1 MALHTL
7 VVTLSCSSII
17 SQLLVDDPS
26 KRAIYTDAH
35 SSGMVP
41 RWRDMAAIIATK
53 LALIEAPPPE
63 SLAAANPAL
72 FSGVDWAKIST
83 GTLTVHFFDMIT
95 FADAWVAIERRWADG
110 DYSVRTRAYRWPP
123 SPRRVPCPLAHGGLG
138 GLPHHR

>member
-1 MALHTL
+1 M
-7 VVTLSCSSII
+7 
-17 SQLLVDDPS
+17 DDPS

-35 SSGMVP
+35 SSGMIP
-41 RWRDMAAIIATK
+41 RCRRDMAAIIATK

-72 FSGVDWAKIST
+72 FSGVDWAKISA
-83 GTLTVHFFDMIT
+83 GALTVHFADMIT
-95 FADAWVAIERRWADG
+95 FADAWAAIERRWADG

-123 SPRRVPCPLAHGGLG
+123 SPLRVPCPLAHGGLG

>member
-7 VVTLSCSSII
+7 VVTLSRSSIV

-26 KRAIYTDAH
+26 KLAIYTGAH

-63 SLAAANPAL
+63 SLAMANPAA
-72 FSGVDWAKIST
+72 FSGVDWAKISA
-83 GTLTVHFFDMIT
+83 GTLTQHFIDMIT
-95 FADAWVAIERRWADG
+95 FADAWAAIERRWADG
-110 DYSVRTRAYRWPP
+110 DYSVRTRAYRCSP
-123 SPRRVPCPLAHGGLG
+123 SPRRVPC
-138 GLPHHR
+138 